1 MGAWGTGIFDNDT
14 ACDWAY
20 TLEES
25 DDLSVV
31 EESLEKVISAGSEYL
46 EAPDAEEA
54 LAAAEVIAR
63 LQGNCGDRN
72 AYTETIDKWVSGREL
87 KVSPELARKALSAIE
102 RVLTEPSEILELWN
116 ESEELD
122 AWKASVSNL
131 SSRIRA

>member
-31 EESLEKVISAGSEYL
+31 EEALEKVMSAGAEYL

-63 LQGNCGDRN
+63 LQGNYGDRN
-72 AYTETIDKWVSGREL
+72 AYTEIIDKWVLEKEMMVPPAL
-87 KVSPELARKALSAIE
+87 IRKALSAIE
-102 RVLTEPSEILELWN
+102 RVQTEPSEIVELWKD
-116 ESEELD
+116 SEDFD
-122 AWKASVSNL
+122 AWKAGISNL
-131 SSRIRA
+131 NSRIRA

>member
-31 EESLEKVISAGSEYL
+31 EESLEKVISVGSEYL

-63 LQGNCGDRN
+63 LQGNYGDRN
-72 AYTETIDKWVSGREL
+72 AYTETIDKWVSEREL

-116 ESEELD
+116 ESEEFD
-122 AWKASVSNL
+122 AWKASISNL

>member
-31 EESLEKVISAGSEYL
+31 EQTLEKVISAGFEYL
-46 EAPDAEEA
+46 EAPEAEEA

-63 LQGNCGDRN
+63 LQGNYGDRN
-72 AYTETIDKWVSGREL
+72 AYTEIIDKWVLGRAL
-87 KVSPELARKALSAIE
+87 RVSPELVRKTLLAIE
-102 RVLTEPSEILELWN
+102 RVLTEPSELVELWK
-116 ESEELD
+116 ESEDFD
-122 AWKASVSNL
+122 AWKASISNL

>member
-63 LQGNCGDRN
+63 LQGNYGDRN
-72 AYTETIDKWVSGREL
+72 AYTETIDKWVSEREL

-116 ESEELD
+116 ESEEFD
-122 AWKASVSNL
+122 AWKASISNL